1 MSDLNFVTDFN
12 TTMSPI
18 IPPLK
23 FLIIILGGKIAKC
36 DMKTGSWIQQATGK
50 CVAKPWDP
58 TDSKCHCPKGK
69 VKNGAWKCKT
79 VLSSEFR

>member
-1 MSDLNFVTDFN
+1 MMFTQ
-12 TTMSPI
+12 TTS
-18 IPPLK
+18 LLSS
-23 FLIIILGGKIAKC
+23 FIIIIQGGKIAKC
-36 DMKTGSWIQQATGK
+36 DMKTGSWVQQATGK